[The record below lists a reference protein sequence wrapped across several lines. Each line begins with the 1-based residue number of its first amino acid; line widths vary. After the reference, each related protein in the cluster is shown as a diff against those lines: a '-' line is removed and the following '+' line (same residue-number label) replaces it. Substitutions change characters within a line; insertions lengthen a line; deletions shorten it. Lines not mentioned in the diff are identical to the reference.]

1 MKGLYRML
9 VIDAHESHMSA
20 EFDTF
25 CKDHKIITISLA
37 PHSSHL
43 LQPLDVGCF
52 NPLKTA
58 YGKEIEN
65 FVKSYITHITKTEF
79 LITFQAAHNAAI
91 TKKNIQGGFKGS
103 GLFPFNPE
111 SVLS

>member
-1 MKGLYRML
+1 ML
-9 VIDAHESHMSA
+9 VIDGHESHMSV

-25 CKDHKIITISLA
+25 CKDHKIITISLP

-65 FVKSYITHITKTEF
+65 FIKSYITHITKTEF
-79 LITFQAAHNAAI
+79 LIAF
-91 TKKNIQGGFKGS
+91 
-103 GLFPFNPE
+103 
-111 SVLS
+111 